1 MEVGRDA
8 PARPVGQA
16 VGEVRVVVAVLTVG
30 AEAGVDRGDRAID
43 RRHGGKIA
51 IRALAKGLLRN
62 RQDLLQDRAVE
73 GESAGD
79 RGAIASAAQQLR
91 AHVAIVERLLRRRVG
106 VDDRCRVR
114 SAEHTSELQSLMR
127 TSYAVFCL
135 KNKQNQRANTPI
147 YQT

>member
-1 MEVGRDA
+1 MIVPRFDRGAILFLPRRYARLPDRGGALRQGVEAMEVVRDA
-8 PARPVGQA
+8 PARPLGQA

-73 GESAGD
+73 GESAGED
-79 RGAIASAAQQLR
+79 RKST
-91 AHVAIVERLLRRRVG
+91 RLN
-106 VDDRCRVR
+106 
-114 SAEHTSELQSLMR
+114 SSH
-127 TSYAVFCL
+127 
-135 KNKQNQRANTPI
+135 
-147 YQT
+147 

>member
-1 MEVGRDA
+1 MIVPRFDRGAILFLPRRYARLPDRGGALRLGVWAMEVVLDA
-8 PARPVGQA
+8 PARPLGQA

-91 AHVAIVERLLRRRVG
+91 AH
-106 VDDRCRVR
+106 
-114 SAEHTSELQSLMR
+114 
-127 TSYAVFCL
+127 
-135 KNKQNQRANTPI
+135 
-147 YQT
+147 

>member
-1 MEVGRDA
+1 MEVVRDA
-8 PARPVGQA
+8 PARPLGQA

-91 AHVAIVERLLRRRVG
+91 SE
-106 VDDRCRVR
+106 
-114 SAEHTSELQSLMR
+114 EHTSELQSLMR
-127 TSYAVFCL
+127 ISYAVFCL
-135 KNKQNQRANTPI
+135 KKKKINKTTTPNS
-147 YQT
+147 T